1 MSASVF
7 NSACSQPPSVCHLDL
22 ALAVGWPGSEWTTG
36 QNRLPGPGSWVT
48 LSSKAVDGCFFV
60 TGCCADAI
68 LTAPCPAPHDDGEE
82 GVGRRERVA
91 AKPLL
96 VAVATLRND

>member
-1 MSASVF
+1 MI
-7 NSACSQPPSVCHLDL
+7 
-22 ALAVGWPGSEWTTG
+22 
-36 QNRLPGPGSWVT
+36 
-48 LSSKAVDGCFFV
+48 LSSKAVDDCFFM

-68 LTAPCPAPHDDGEE
+68 LMARGPVPHDGEE

-96 VAVATLRND
+96 VAVATFRNDWRSIAAA